1 MSHIDLNSIFGAD
14 KRTALMRKNILF
26 SFLIKGWSGVVT
38 FLLVPITLH
47 CLGEY
52 KNGLWLTIS
61 SMLIWIDNLDIGL
74 GNGLRNK
81 LATHLAHDD
90 TTKAREAVTCTF
102 VMLGV
107 IIIPV
112 MLLTIAVAHHV
123 DLYGFMNVDP
133 TLVGNLESVVI
144 VAIIF
149 VCSTFIFKF
158 IGNFYLGLQ
167 LPAVNN
173 LLIAIGHTLA
183 LIGTTAVYLSGSHSL
198 MWIAVV
204 NTCAPLAAYLMAY
217 PYTFYKQYPQLRPS
231 LQFFNKKEVAGL
243 FTIGV
248 KFFMLQISGILLFMT
263 SNILISKLFSPAMVT
278 PYQIAYRYFTIAML
292 IFTII
297 STPYWTATTDA
308 YERGDMQWIRDSR
321 RRLDKIVLVIMA
333 MLAVMAAV
341 SPLVYRVWIGSDVDI
356 PFSLSLLMAI
366 YMGVILAS
374 LSYSFYL
381 NGMGALTL
389 QLIMTLGAAIV
400 FIPLTYIT
408 TRLWPGINSVVLTM
422 IAVNL
427 PGLLVNILQYKK
439 IVGGTASGIWT
450 R

>member
-1 MSHIDLNSIFGAD
+1 
-14 KRTALMRKNILF
+14 
-26 SFLIKGWSGVVT
+26 
-38 FLLVPITLH
+38 
-47 CLGEY
+47 
-52 KNGLWLTIS
+52 
-61 SMLIWIDNLDIGL
+61 
-74 GNGLRNK
+74 
-81 LATHLAHDD
+81 
-90 TTKAREAVTCTF
+90 
-102 VMLGV
+102 
-107 IIIPV
+107 
-112 MLLTIAVAHHV
+112 
-123 DLYGFMNVDP
+123 
-133 TLVGNLESVVI
+133 
-144 VAIIF
+144 
-149 VCSTFIFKF
+149 
-158 IGNFYLGLQ
+158 
-167 LPAVNN
+167 
-173 LLIAIGHTLA
+173 
-183 LIGTTAVYLSGSHSL
+183 
-198 MWIAVV
+198 
-204 NTCAPLAAYLMAY
+204 
-217 PYTFYKQYPQLRPS
+217 
-231 LQFFNKKEVAGL
+231 
-243 FTIGV
+243 
-248 KFFMLQISGILLFMT
+248 MLQISGILLFMT

-292 IFTII
+292 MFTII

-356 PFSLSLLMAI
+356 PYSLSLLMAI

-374 LSYSFYL
+374 LSYSLYL